1 MASSAD
7 KQNNT
12 SLLTSIKTIANV
24 IKGLFVPSIPPLP
37 VNKVLI
43 RQGLPFREGLSKQD
57 LWADIQNTKSKMG
70 IPIGPLP
77 SGARN
82 VDGIVEKIRIDKT
95 IDALLSKAKIEIVIP
110 ENAMVVKVNGITSSG
125 DAVQGIGINSIPIVG
140 IAKGGGIIR

>member
-12 SLLTSIKTIANV
+12 ALLTSVKTIANV
-24 IKGLFVPSIPPLP
+24 IKGIFVPSTPPLP
-37 VNKVLI
+37 VNKVII

-57 LWADIQNTKSKMG
+57 LWAAIQSAKKAQG
-70 IPIGPLP
+70 IPTGPLP
-77 SGARN
+77 SGAQN

-110 ENAMVVKVNGITSSG
+110 ENALVVKVNGITSSG
-125 DAVQGIGINSIPIVG
+125 EAVQGVGINNIPIVG